1 MESDLLKQSGKI
13 MTREQ
18 VMAALEAVNEVL
30 KAKNRTATVLITG
43 GAAIMFLFP
52 EFPRGVKDLDAGFMS
67 PELLSAVE
75 QVTWEQDLQGG
86 WFNDTSKDY
95 YSPKADQT
103 VPGPQFSNLKIELPS
118 KDYLLC
124 LKIMSGR
131 PEEKAND
138 VSDVAFMVSHMPEV
152 RSDRDWQENY
162 YKWFGK
168 KDWKPYTAEAA
179 RQAIEQKHKTAS
191 LIPRGM
197 GRGYKGYVGPAGP
210 MPTNFENFMDEVEE
224 FTNKGRLEHFR
235 EKWAPLWPNMMTH
248 LKSLKFPLILYR
260 QVRIK
265 PSHPQYNKGVGVFW
279 TWDKAKATAYWAD
292 SVTEFDS
299 SKETE
304 WVTLT
309 TKVNKDSVDWMGTI
323 LAYLMFGGGKEK
335 EIRLLENT
343 PLTLTEIEMN
353 GESESTSIKVRA
365 SMEDSEDD
373 EIGSGEHALTT
384 HGKFWGSAGAG
395 CVFVAKDTKKI
406 LLAYR
411 SAYVN
416 EPHTWNVWGGAT
428 QEGEDPKE
436 AALREAREETGY
448 AGPIELE
455 LLNVYQK
462 GDFRYTTYLAKVD
475 SEFTPQLDWE
485 NENYGWFAP
494 GEWPKPLHFGLK
506 PLLDSNSLLWRH
518 ISVDPHTLQAIQSS
532 DNVYVKTGTPLMD
545 KGVSKQKWYHGC
557 KADRVDA
564 IIKNGIQPNQVPAN
578 EGVSGYVYISTDL
591 NEAGRYGDHI
601 FEIDGEDIQPAEI
614 EPEEDR
620 VGDIAIYLLS
630 CKKGGM
636 VEYPRL
642 TEEILK
648 CVPKLPPSISA
659 PIQEMDAQDFDTGE
673 PGDLQSDV
681 FDRLIASISAME
693 LGQALLPLLSM
704 RGREE
709 LLKMDSEG
717 ERTIAYKGAIYPTKC
732 WSSPPASW
740 SQRLVWQR
748 TKTAAPINNSYI
760 LDGKPIRV
768 GDLVAQAQVY
778 RYAQS
783 IHHEEDD
790 WISEDGYIGKNIEQ
804 FNSYRLER
812 LPLASINLGEWGV
825 DEDVV
830 SIYTALETPF
840 PPIIYDSERKSI
852 IDGAHRCNAAKLRGD
867 DSILA
872 FVGEDRAEVHW
883 TQRKKQTTKESK
895 MKSKLAGPK
904 SLISIDFT
912 SSDTRVMEALYRKL
926 FSLEDVAPLL
936 EGQTLTA
943 TLLKP
948 SDDLADQIILA
959 GEEYGLQPTIHTTKA
974 SGLGKKGK
982 APYKVKEFEG
992 FEILVG
998 RSAIENDTL
1007 SFEVANPND
1016 FWLHVDGAPGSHI
1029 VIRNPSNLTELPP
1042 SVLIEAKRL
1051 AIDNS
1056 KAKGRNDAMVH
1067 WGFAKDLSKP
1077 PSSAPGEV
1085 YLANWKVAKVKK
1097 ADLPPPPPA
1106 YVQQNVQKPE
1116 WVKAPNTPKTIGI
1129 VVFEEANV
1137 SGDLG
1142 FQRKVLTHEAPVRL
1156 ANDLIDELK
1165 EKGLK
1170 FNNQQVFKWLMSHI
1184 EVREFYTDKTDGTM
1198 YCHAEIEKRF
1208 FEGLVKTL
1216 SAPAK

>member
-18 VMAALEAVNEVL
+18 VMAALKAVNEVL
-30 KAKNRTATVLITG
+30 KSKNRTATVLITG

-75 QVTWEQDLQGG
+75 QVTWEQDLQSG

-95 YSPKADQT
+95 YSPKTGQT
-103 VPGPQFSNLKIELPS
+103 VMGPEFSNLKVELPS

-138 VSDVAFMVSHMPEV
+138 VSDVAFMVSHMPEI
-152 RSDRDWQENY
+152 RSERDWQENY

-179 RQAIEQKHKTAS
+179 RQAIEAKQHK
-191 LIPRGM
+191 
-197 GRGYKGYVGPAGP
+197 
-210 MPTNFENFMDEVEE
+210 
-224 FTNKGRLEHFR
+224 
-235 EKWAPLWPNMMTH
+235 
-248 LKSLKFPLILYR
+248 
-260 QVRIK
+260 
-265 PSHPQYNKGVGVFW
+265 
-279 TWDKAKATAYWAD
+279 
-292 SVTEFDS
+292 
-299 SKETE
+299 
-304 WVTLT
+304 
-309 TKVNKDSVDWMGTI
+309 
-323 LAYLMFGGGKEK
+323 
-335 EIRLLENT
+335 
-343 PLTLTEIEMN
+343 
-353 GESESTSIKVRA
+353 
-365 SMEDSEDD
+365 
-373 EIGSGEHALTT
+373 
-384 HGKFWGSAGAG
+384 
-395 CVFVAKDTKKI
+395 
-406 LLAYR
+406 
-411 SAYVN
+411 
-416 EPHTWNVWGGAT
+416 
-428 QEGEDPKE
+428 
-436 AALREAREETGY
+436 
-448 AGPIELE
+448 
-455 LLNVYQK
+455 
-462 GDFRYTTYLAKVD
+462 
-475 SEFTPQLDWE
+475 
-485 NENYGWFAP
+485 
-494 GEWPKPLHFGLK
+494 
-506 PLLDSNSLLWRH
+506 
-518 ISVDPHTLQAIQSS
+518 
-532 DNVYVKTGTPLMD
+532 
-545 KGVSKQKWYHGC
+545 
-557 KADRVDA
+557 
-564 IIKNGIQPNQVPAN
+564 
-578 EGVSGYVYISTDL
+578 
-591 NEAGRYGDHI
+591 
-601 FEIDGEDIQPAEI
+601 
-614 EPEEDR
+614 
-620 VGDIAIYLLS
+620 
-630 CKKGGM
+630 
-636 VEYPRL
+636 
-642 TEEILK
+642 
-648 CVPKLPPSISA
+648 
-659 PIQEMDAQDFDTGE
+659 
-673 PGDLQSDV
+673 
-681 FDRLIASISAME
+681 
-693 LGQALLPLLSM
+693 
-704 RGREE
+704 
-709 LLKMDSEG
+709 
-717 ERTIAYKGAIYPTKC
+717 
-732 WSSPPASW
+732 
-740 SQRLVWQR
+740 
-748 TKTAAPINNSYI
+748 
-760 LDGKPIRV
+760 
-768 GDLVAQAQVY
+768 
-778 RYAQS
+778 
-783 IHHEEDD
+783 
-790 WISEDGYIGKNIEQ
+790 
-804 FNSYRLER
+804 
-812 LPLASINLGEWGV
+812 
-825 DEDVV
+825 
-830 SIYTALETPF
+830 
-840 PPIIYDSERKSI
+840 
-852 IDGAHRCNAAKLRGD
+852 
-867 DSILA
+867 
-872 FVGEDRAEVHW
+872 
-883 TQRKKQTTKESK
+883 KESK
-895 MKSKLAGPK
+895 MKSKLAGRPTA
-904 SLISIDFT
+904 LISIKFT